1 MATDIRASSYP
12 ADRKRRK
19 LRVAIITENFLPKV
33 DGVTRTLA
41 RLLDHLNA
49 EGHDAIVLGPE
60 TGVREYAMHPVVGT
74 FGVPLIVYPGLKLNF
89 SRPRFIRRL
98 QQFKPDVCHFVDP
111 IWLGAQMLFVV
122 QRWMPEVPCVSS
134 YHTNLPTYATLFGM
148 PWLESTMWSLSRNLH
163 SKCEMVFCPSNSTR
177 AMLEEKGFKNVK
189 IWSRGVDT
197 TMFNPQARDDNLRA
211 SWGCSPVAA
220 DGKPQQ
226 GQGAIQLAQKL
237 GLSPKASVRS
247 STTSPNFG
255 PEDESFIRTPPIGP
269 VSPLS
274 TPHFSPPPAYTSL
287 NDIPD
292 LAGGTAFA
300 LPPPVLPQPFVHRY
314 ESMDASAGQGKTVLL
329 YVGRIS
335 WEKNIRLLIEA
346 FRQLPTPVR
355 SKAKLVVVGDG
366 PARADLTRLCNKLGL
381 DATFM
386 GHQKGTRLAAMYASS
401 DISAFPSHTE
411 TFGQV
416 VLEALACGL
425 PVVGLHAQGTSDL
438 VTPGRTGLLLD
449 VAKAAKA
456 GVSGSAPSTLSSR
469 RASGDSFNGKLASD
483 ASTSPL
489 ALTPRS
495 RPPYDRRSS
504 SLKPARNAPGLAT
517 PIPTAAD
524 FAAAMSPGTS
534 AFTACARSYSM
545 HLERLIR
552 DQPLRAAMGR
562 QAQAEASRK
571 TWWDAMDAVV
581 LGYETVIEKRA
592 SSNLSDEELE
602 RMRDR
607 QCKTAPLTGVWVRV
621 SIMLYLLAFV
631 LFWRY
636 MVG

>member
-1 MATDIRASSYP
+1 
-12 ADRKRRK
+12 
-19 LRVAIITENFLPKV
+19 
-33 DGVTRTLA
+33 
-41 RLLDHLNA
+41 
-49 EGHDAIVLGPE
+49 
-60 TGVREYAMHPVVGT
+60 
-74 FGVPLIVYPGLKLNF
+74 
-89 SRPRFIRRL
+89 
-98 QQFKPDVCHFVDP
+98 
-111 IWLGAQMLFVV
+111 
-122 QRWMPEVPCVSS
+122 
-134 YHTNLPTYATLFGM
+134 
-148 PWLESTMWSLSRNLH
+148 MWSLSRNLH

-177 AMLEEKGFKNVK
+177 SMLEEKGFKNVE

-197 TMFNPQARDDNLRA
+197 TTFNPQARDDNLRA
-211 SWGCSPVAA
+211 TWGCSPAEIES
-220 DGKPQQ
+220 KTQQ
-226 GQGAIQLAQKL
+226 AQATTQLAHKF
-237 GLSPKASVRS
+237 GLSPKGSMKS
-247 STTSPNFG
+247 PSTSPASG
-255 PEDESFIRTPPIGP
+255 PNDESFIHTPPFGP

-274 TPHFSPPPAYTSL
+274 TPHFSPPPAYASL
-287 NDIPD
+287 SDIPD

-300 LPPPVLPQPFVHRY
+300 LPPPVLPQPFVHHH
-314 ESMDASAGQGKTVLL
+314 EATDASAGQGKTVLL

-346 FRQLPTPVR
+346 FRQLPSPVR

-366 PARADLTRLCNKLGL
+366 PARADLTRLCKKLGL

-449 VAKAAKA
+449 VAQAAKA
-456 GVSGSAPSTLSSR
+456 GTSANSSSAMPRRRASSDSFSGKPDSDTLSSP
-469 RASGDSFNGKLASD
+469 AAFI
-483 ASTSPL
+483 
-489 ALTPRS
+489 PRS
-495 RPPYDRRSS
+495 RPTYDRRSS
-504 SLKPARNAPGLAT
+504 SLKPARSAPGLAI
-517 PIPTAAD
+517 PIPTAAA

-581 LGYETVIEKRA
+581 VGYEAVIEKRA
-592 SSNLSDEELE
+592 SKNLSDEELE
-602 RMRDR
+602 SMRDR
-607 QCKTAPLTGVWVRV
+607 QCKTPPLTGLWVRV

-631 LFWRY
+631 LFWGY
-636 MVG
+636 MRG